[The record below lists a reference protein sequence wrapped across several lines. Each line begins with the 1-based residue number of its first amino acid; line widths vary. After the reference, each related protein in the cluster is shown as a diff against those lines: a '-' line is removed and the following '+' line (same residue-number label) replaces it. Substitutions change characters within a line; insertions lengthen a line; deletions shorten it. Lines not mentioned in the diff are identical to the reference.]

1 MFATDP
7 LWLCV
12 GGLLAGV
19 VFGGLL
25 QKGQVAKYATIVG
38 QFLLVDWTVAQVMG
52 TAIAVG
58 ALGVYAMLGLGM
70 IDNLQVKP
78 AFLLANALG
87 GLIFGVGMTTVGYC
101 PGTGMAA
108 VAEGSRH
115 ARWAALGMVVGAGLY
130 AAIYPVLATTAL
142 FSRADLGKV
151 TLMDVTGLPVVFY
164 LVLLAGGAVAGAALL
179 TRMQRAE
186 T

>member
-1 MFATDP
+1 MFAIDP

-19 VFGGLL
+19 AFGVLL

-52 TAIAVG
+52 TAIVTG
-58 ALGVYAMLGLGM
+58 AIGIYAMLFFGM
-70 IDNLQVKP
+70 LDQLQVKP
-78 AFLLANALG
+78 AFLLANAIG
-87 GLIFGVGMTTVGYC
+87 GLVFGVGMTTVGYC

-115 ARWAALGMVVGAGLY
+115 ARWAALGMLVGAGLY
-130 AAIYPVLATTAL
+130 TFAYPALSQTAL
-142 FSRADLGKV
+142 FTTADLGKV
-151 TLMDVTGLPVVFY
+151 TLPDVTGVPAGVY
-164 LVLLAGGAVAGAALL
+164 LVVLAAGAIGGAFALA
-179 TRMQRAE
+179 RMQRTE

>member
-19 VFGGLL
+19 AFGVLL

-52 TAIAVG
+52 TAIVTG
-58 ALGVYAMLGLGM
+58 AIGVYAMLALGM
-70 IDNLQVKP
+70 IDHLQVKP

-87 GLIFGVGMTTVGYC
+87 GLVFGAGMTTVGYC

-115 ARWAALGMVVGAGLY
+115 ARWAALGMVTGAGLY
-130 AAIYPVLATTAL
+130 TAVYPAL
-142 FSRADLGKV
+142 THTMLFAVGDLGKV
-151 TLMDVTGLPVVFY
+151 TVPDVTGVPVVVY
-164 LVLLAGGAVAGAALL
+164 LAVLAIGALAGAFALQHLKRAAP
-179 TRMQRAE
+179 
-186 T
+186 